1 MMRSLAVTGRQY
13 LQSTMD
19 VESWGPFRWRF
30 LAEGDSWMDRSSP
43 FIAALP
49 DFLAQEM
56 NRRGEAVLIINI
68 AAAGDTLRRITS
80 VLQGE
85 FGFWLRQF
93 RYDAILLSAGGN
105 DFIDA
110 ALDPG
115 PGQGILRDTTGQS
128 PPSDGSACIDPR
140 ALAQLVDSYL
150 NPNFGVLYDAVRGS
164 TDNAATPMFL
174 NCYDTPTARDAPA
187 APNVGP
193 WLCTAYN
200 KNGIAPELWPTLTAA
215 LFADVRNTVEA
226 WTAGREA
233 LVAVPTSGVL
243 TPAAPGTTDG
253 SGDWANEIHP
263 NRSGWRKLAA
273 VWAQALLA
281 RLG

>member
-1 MMRSLAVTGRQY
+1 MRSLAVTGRQY
-13 LQSTMD
+13 LQRTTD
-19 VESWGPFRWRF
+19 VESWGPFRYRF

-43 FIAALP
+43 LIAALP

-68 AAAGDTLRRITS
+68 AAAGDTLRRIAS

-85 FGFWLRQF
+85 FGFWLGQF
-93 RYDAILLSAGGN
+93 RYDAILLSVGGN

-110 ALDPG
+110 ALDPD
-115 PGQGILRDTTGQS
+115 PGQGILRDMPGL
-128 PPSDGSACIDPR
+128 PPPADGSACVAPQ
-140 ALAQLVDSYL
+140 ALATLVDGYL
-150 NPNFGVLYDAVRGS
+150 NPNFTVLYDAVRSGAL
-164 TDNAATPMFL
+164 NAATPLFL

-193 WLCTAYN
+193 WLFTAYN
-200 KNGIAPELWPTLTAA
+200 KNGIAPELWPQLTAA
-215 LFADVRNTVEA
+215 LFDDIEQTIAG
-226 WTAGREA
+226 WTTGRDA
-233 LVAVPTSGVL
+233 IFAVPTRGVL

-273 VWAQALLA
+273 AWAADLLS

>member
-1 MMRSLAVTGRQY
+1 MRSLAVTGRQY
-13 LQSTMD
+13 LQSTTD
-19 VESWGPFRWRF
+19 VESWGPFRYRF

-43 FIAALP
+43 FIPALP

-56 NRRGEAVLIINI
+56 NRRGEAVLIIDL
-68 AAAGDTLRRITS
+68 AASGDTLRRITD
-80 VLQGE
+80 VMQGE

-115 PGQGILRDTTGQS
+115 PGQGILRDMSGL
-128 PPSDGSACIDPR
+128 PPPADGGICVAPQ
-140 ALAQLVDSYL
+140 ALAKLVDGYL
-150 NPNFGVLYDAVRGS
+150 NPNFAVVYDAIRS
-164 TDNAATPMFL
+164 SADNAATPIFL
-174 NCYDTPTARDAPA
+174 NCYDTPTARNAPA

-193 WLCTAYN
+193 WLCTAYD
-200 KNGIAPELWPTLTAA
+200 KNGIAPALWPTLTAA
-215 LFADVRNTVEA
+215 LFDDIEQTIAGWA
-226 WTAGREA
+226 AGRDA
-233 LVAVPTSGVL
+233 IHPVPTRGVL
-243 TPAAPGTTDG
+243 TPAALGTTDG

-263 NRSGWRKLAA
+263 SRSGWRKLAA
-273 VWAQALLA
+273 VWAADLLA